1 MGEWGVRAVYTLT
14 EKTGYA
20 APPGHERFSHF
31 VAVPLA
37 RSMETLL
44 HNRSAQGVRNFTF
57 PTKQAAEECAKTA
70 DPTTV
75 PNTRYHDRIYIKCVR
90 Q

>member
-1 MGEWGVRAVYTLT
+1 MGEWGVRAIYTFT

-20 APPGHERFSHF
+20 APPGQARFSLFLPVH
-31 VAVPLA
+31 LG

-44 HNRSAQGVRNFTF
+44 RARTAQGVTDFTF
-57 PTKQAAEECAKTA
+57 RTKQEAEECAKTA

-75 PNTRYHDRIYIKCVR
+75 PNTRYRDRIYVKCPR
-90 Q
+90 